1 MMATI
6 VFFLP
11 LFVYLLFAGR
21 FDFIYLTTK
30 TNYFIL
36 LADAFLHGQFHLR
49 LIPIT
54 PLNDLS
60 FFNNHAY
67 LYWPPLPSILMLPL
81 VSLFGTKISD
91 ILILAIT
98 AAFPPLLLFLILKE
112 LRKIKLIKIKENF
125 IALLSLFFAFGTC
138 YFSISVQGTVW
149 FTSQIVALLVFLLA
163 LLFIIRFSR
172 TNKLIDFLIA
182 SFTFAAI
189 AFARMTLLAT
199 FPLFVYFI
207 FKRKRAFIFP
217 FLIIFITSLILLGV
231 YNFKRFN
238 SFWETGLK
246 FHNMNLRYRDNFLKF
261 GPLSLTYLPHNFFYT
276 IINPLMVTSQ
286 FPFVNPDPEGNS
298 LLITSPLFLLLFLSL
313 VKKVKLTKQR
323 KTFSGIV
330 FLTLVLTVLP
340 ILCYLGS
347 GWFQF
352 GNRYLLDCVPLA
364 IILLAIILPL
374 IPKRLF
380 YILFFTSIII
390 NTLGALWLLS
400 LAPYLYF

>member
-1 MMATI
+1 M
-6 VFFLP
+6 
-11 LFVYLLFAGR
+11 LFAGR
-21 FDFIYLTTK
+21 FDFVYLTTK

-36 LADAFLHGQFHLR
+36 LADAFLHGQLHLR
-49 LIPIT
+49 LIPTT
-54 PLNDLS
+54 PLDDLS
-60 FFNNHAY
+60 FLNNRAY

-91 ILILAIT
+91 IFILAII

-125 IALLSLFFAFGTC
+125 IVLLSLFFAFGTC
-138 YFSISVQGTVW
+138 YFSISIQGTVW

-163 LLFIIRFSR
+163 LLFIIRFSH

-182 SFTFAAI
+182 SFAFAAI
-189 AFARMTLLAT
+189 VFTRMTLLT
-199 FPLFVYFI
+199 TLPLFLYFI
-207 FKRKRAFIFP
+207 FKRKRVFIFP
-217 FLIIFITSLILLGV
+217 FLIIFMSSLALLGI

-238 SFWETGLK
+238 SFFETGLR

-261 GPLSLTYLPHNFFYT
+261 GPLNLVYLPHNFFYT
-276 IINPLMVTSQ
+276 IINPLMVTPR
-286 FPFVNPDPEGNS
+286 FPFIDLDPEGNS
-298 LLITSPLFLLLFLSL
+298 LLTTSPLFLLLFLPL
-313 VKKVKLTKQR
+313 VKRVKLTTQR

-330 FLTLVLTVLP
+330 FLTLALTVFP

-352 GNRYLLDCVPLA
+352 GSRYLLDCVPLA
-364 IILLAIILPL
+364 IILLAIILPAVS
-374 IPKRLF
+374 KRLF
-380 YILFFTSIII
+380 YVLFIISIII